1 MRTQVKRGF
10 TLIEILIVVVILGIL
25 AAIVI
30 PQFTS
35 ASEEAK
41 GSSVQ
46 SQLQTVRSQIEL
58 FNMKEGTYPDFQ
70 ANGWDEMTDPTSF
83 AEDGILATTPYLQG
97 APRNASRRNATGIIV
112 GTAVA
117 GAASGAGAATGEADD
132 KGWYWNTDRKIMYAI
147 DADGNILDW

>member
-58 FNMKEGTYPDFQ
+58 FNMKEGAYPDFQ
-70 ANGWDEMTDPTSF
+70 TNGWNEMTNPMDF
-83 AEDGILATTPYLQG
+83 ELLATTPYLQG

>member
-58 FNMKEGTYPDFQ
+58 FNMKEGAYPDFQ
-70 ANGWDEMTDPTSF
+70 TNGWDEMTNPMDESF
-83 AEDGILATTPYLQG
+83 DLLATTPYLQG
-97 APRNASRRNATGIIV
+97 APRNAARRNATGIIL
-112 GTAVA
+112 GTAAV
-117 GAASGAGAATGEADD
+117 GAASGAGPATGEADD
-132 KGWYWNTDRKIMYAI
+132 AGWYWNTDRKIMYAI
-147 DADGNILDW
+147 DAQGNILDW